1 MFGVTSAHKPTTW
14 IESDGVIYHDLAG
27 FSRLSLEL
35 VKYLYSQ
42 RLRLSA
48 KGPHR
53 VIVLAPDIL
62 TVEFEVQLF
71 ASNPAMLRSVAAMAI
86 VGQAFM
92 VRHLTSMFLS
102 YHAPSYPVCLFAT
115 TNDAKE
121 WLLGQPIQQQLG

>member
-1 MFGVTSAHKPTTW
+1 MFGVSSSRKPTTW
-14 IESDGVIYHDLAG
+14 IGSDNVVYHDLTG

-35 VKYLYSQ
+35 VKYLYGQ

-102 YHAPSYPVCLFAT
+102 YHAPSYPVCLFDTQAEAT
-115 TNDAKE
+115 D

>member
-1 MFGVTSAHKPTTW
+1 MFGVTSARKPTTW
-14 IESDGVIYHDLAG
+14 IGSDGVIYHDLTG

-53 VIVLAPDIL
+53 VVVLAPDIL

-102 YHAPSYPVCLFAT
+102 YHAPGYPVRLFDSIHDAT
-115 TNDAKE
+115 E
-121 WLLGQPIQQQLG
+121 WLQGQPIQQQLG